1 MNTFTDSAMSKT
13 EPLEVPKELWLLTDH
28 LFKFGMKEVSAITA
42 SHRNR

>member
-1 MNTFTDSAMSKT
+1 MNTFTDSGLSKT

-42 SHRNR
+42 SH